1 MPHALHRR
9 RTRRLAACTALA
21 LGLGLLSVVPTSST
35 AVAASTTAGAKPRF
49 DRDGDGTSD
58 RVYRSAATGELRISL
73 SKTGT
78 SAPFALS
85 SPGMEILP
93 ADDLTGT
100 STPELLTLQADGSL
114 VLRRG
119 VSPTSVDAG
128 ADWTGHGW
136 QIYNKVLAPGD
147 LTADGH
153 QDLLARTPDGTL
165 YLYAGKGTIDNGGPF
180 RTRAKVGGGWQ
191 VYDQLVGTND
201 LDGDAI
207 ADMVART
214 TGGDLYFYQG
224 TGSPTAPFKARVLIG
239 GGWYTYNQ
247 IIGADDLDGDGRAD
261 LLARSYSGAF
271 YRYLSVGGGKF
282 GAPTAFGGGGQTL
295 SYYLGQG
302 GVPAYGKHNLFTVNA
317 AGTAFTHGAL
327 ADGKLTAPRQYA
339 GAGDFAYHWPT
350 VNGYAL
356 DGVDRANLLTADNRG
371 LMMWREEGG
380 TPIGNQVGSGTAY
393 QNYQFKVSPG
403 DVNGDGEA
411 DFIGAD
417 HRGDLYLHPGLKSHS
432 PAYLGPA
439 VRIGSIGTSNMLIGA
454 GDVTGDGRPDLVSR
468 DGEVLYVH
476 AGTGSATA
484 PFAPRNYVGHG
495 WYLYKYLAS
504 PGDMDGD
511 GRADLVAVTPGGDVY
526 RYSSSGLVNS
536 YEFHSRVK
544 IASGWKYDHVS

>member
-1 MPHALHRR
+1 MLHTHHGRR
-9 RTRRLAACTALA
+9 IRRLAACTAVA
-21 LGLGLLSVVPTSST
+21 LGLGLLSVGLTSQT
-35 AVAASTTAGAKPRF
+35 ADAAPAATPAKPRF
-49 DRDGDGTSD
+49 DRDGDGRSD
-58 RVYRSAATGELRISL
+58 RLYRSAATGELRISL
-73 SKTGT
+73 SKTGA
-78 SAPFALS
+78 SAPFAIGAPS
-85 SPGMEILP
+85 VEILP

-100 STPELLTLQADGSL
+100 ATPELLTLHADGA
-114 VLRRG
+114 LRLHRG
-119 VSPTSVDAG
+119 DSPTSATT
-128 ADWTGHGW
+128 ADWAGYGW

-147 LTADGH
+147 LTKDGH

-165 YLYAGKGTIDNGGPF
+165 YLYAGKGTVDNGGPF
-180 RTRAKVGGGWQ
+180 RTRAEVGAGWQ

-207 ADMVART
+207 ADLVART
-214 TGGDLYFYQG
+214 TGGDLYFYKG
-224 TGSPTAPFKARVLIG
+224 TGSATAPFKARVLIG
-239 GGWYTYNQ
+239 GGWYAYNQ

-282 GAPTAFGGGGQTL
+282 GAPTAFGGGGQSL

-317 AGTAFTHGAL
+317 AGTAFTHGTL

-411 DFIGAD
+411 DFVGMD
-417 HRGDLYLHPGLKSHS
+417 HQGDVFLHLGLKSHS

-439 VRIGSIGTSNMLIGA
+439 VRIGSIGTSDMLIGP

-468 DGEVLYVH
+468 DGWSLYVH

-484 PFAPRNYVGHG
+484 PFAPRDYVGHG
-495 WYLYKYLAS
+495 WYAYEHLAS

-511 GRADLVAVTPGGDVY
+511 GRADLVAVTPTGDVY
-526 RYSSSGLVNS
+526 RYSARGLRGQ
-536 YEFHSRVK
+536 YTFKARVK

>member
-1 MPHALHRR
+1 MLHTYPRR
-9 RTRRLAACTALA
+9 RTRRLAACAALA
-21 LGLGLLSVVPTSST
+21 LGVGLLSVGPTSPT
-35 AVAASTTAGAKPRF
+35 ADAATVATPAKPRF
-49 DRDGDGTSD
+49 DRDGDGRSD
-58 RVYRSAATGELRISL
+58 RLYRSAATGELRISL

-78 SAPFALS
+78 GAPFALS

-100 STPELLTLQADGSL
+100 ATPELLTLHADGSL
-114 VLRRG
+114 LLRRG
-119 VSPTSVDAG
+119 VSATSVG
-128 ADWTGHGW
+128 TVDWSGHGW

-147 LTADGH
+147 LTGDGH

-191 VYDQLVGTND
+191 AYDQLVGTND

-207 ADMVART
+207 ADLVART
-214 TGGDLYFYQG
+214 PGGDLYFYRG
-224 TGSPTAPFKARVLIG
+224 TGSATAPFKARVLIG
-239 GGWYTYNQ
+239 GGWHAYNQ

-261 LLARSYSGAF
+261 LLARAYSGAF

-282 GAPTAFGGGGQTL
+282 GAPTSFGGGGQSL

-317 AGTAFTHGAL
+317 AGTAFTHGTL

-356 DGVDRANLLTADNRG
+356 DGVDRANLLIADNRG

-380 TPIGNQVGSGTAY
+380 SPLGNQVGSGSAY
-393 QNYQFKVSPG
+393 QNYLFKASPG

-411 DFIGAD
+411 DFVGAD
-417 HRGDLYLHPGLKSHS
+417 HQGGLFLHLGLKSHV

-439 VRIGSIGTSNMLIGA
+439 VRIGTIGSSDMLIGP

-484 PFAPRNYVGHG
+484 PFAPRSYVGHG

-526 RYSSSGLVNS
+526 RYSARGLRGA
-536 YEFHSRVK
+536 YTFKARVK